1 MDDLSRSEVIQ
12 NPADLTDHSLCLC
25 LQFKNTVYGLW
36 SLPAPM
42 MECCVWWK
50 RGNGEG
56 GQKLG
61 VGNEGM
67 FTVLRDL
74 NRISS
79 WWVSNKFESFVRRET
94 LI

>member
-1 MDDLSRSEVIQ
+1 MD
-12 NPADLTDHSLCLC
+12 
-25 LQFKNTVYGLW
+25 FG
-36 SLPAPM
+36 LPAPM
-42 MECCVWWK
+42 MECCVWK

-56 GQKLG
+56 GQKLE

-79 WWVSNKFESFVRRET
+79 WWVSNKFDSFVRSKT